1 MKNKGLPWN
10 EQHRPTSL
18 DSLVGN
24 TATINEIRNWI
35 SSWIG
40 GQPVRNAAL
49 LVGPPG
55 SGKTATVGA
64 LSHDYDLELVE
75 FNSSD
80 KRNKNTIETF
90 VWRAATQ
97 QTLDGRLR
105 LILLD
110 EVDGL
115 SGTSD
120 RGGVG
125 AISKVI
131 EQTVH
136 PIIMTANDRES
147 PRLKDLLKKC
157 QIFVFNPIDSV
168 DMFDLLERI
177 AKYHNADLSRE
188 TIEELAE
195 QADGDLRAAISDL
208 ETLVE
213 GKKTRE
219 VDVLPVRDVRRGI
232 EGVFRRL
239 FMTTDASAAKRVI
252 SELDVDYNQLLLWV
266 EENMHLHLTTPLEL
280 DDGFEALSLA
290 DLSVGRI
297 MKEQNWRL
305 LAYVYDF
312 LSGGVAGSRKTSPYR
327 RLDYTEPTWPWLVFQ
342 GNRRMDKN
350 YTLLSTLARIADIST
365 QRAGRTYVDTITE
378 IVKRNPSQGQRFAR
392 WLDVRKDVFEM
403 K

>member
-1 MKNKGLPWN
+1 MKNEGLPWA

-18 DSLVGN
+18 DSLAGN
-24 TATINEIRNWI
+24 TTTIDAIRSWI
-35 SSWIG
+35 SSWVS
-40 GQPVRNAAL
+40 GQPAKNAAL

-80 KRNKNTIETF
+80 KRNKNAIETL

-125 AISKVI
+125 AISKII

-157 QIFVFNPIDSV
+157 QVFVFEPIDSV
-168 DMFDLLERI
+168 DIFNLLEKI

-188 TIEELAE
+188 TIQELAE
-195 QADGDLRAAISDL
+195 HADGDLRAAISDL

-213 GKKTRE
+213 GKGSTE
-219 VDVLPVRDVRRGI
+219 VDALPARDVRRGI
-232 EGVFRRL
+232 REVFRRL

-252 SELDVDYNQLLLWV
+252 SELDVDYNQLLLWL
-266 EENMHLHLTTPLEL
+266 EENIYLP
-280 DDGFEALSLA
+280 
-290 DLSVGRI
+290 
-297 MKEQNWRL
+297 
-305 LAYVYDF
+305 
-312 LSGGVAGSRKTSPYR
+312 
-327 RLDYTEPTWPWLVFQ
+327 
-342 GNRRMDKN
+342 
-350 YTLLSTLARIADIST
+350 
-365 QRAGRTYVDTITE
+365 
-378 IVKRNPSQGQRFAR
+378 
-392 WLDVRKDVFEM
+392 
-403 K
+403 